1 MKKNIFSQERL
12 QWKSEGEKKV
22 VSLKPEPIGPI
33 PQETVRI
40 AKAACPQGS
49 TFMKMRDVLGV
60 FFADEMFVNLFPPDG
75 QPALAPWRL
84 ALVTIMQV
92 AEGLSDRQ
100 AAEAVRMRIDWK
112 YALGLDPVDEGFD
125 FSVLCEFR
133 ARLIEG
139 QAESLLFEAM
149 LTYLKQ
155 HGLIKAG
162 GRQRTDATH
171 VLAAVRAINRVVC
184 VGETLRAALNT
195 LAEVAPEWLRSFAP
209 DEWYERYAHRIEEY
223 RLPKGKEKRTALVET
238 MGADGGALLDAIFT
252 TPEVTWLLHVPAVE
266 TLRRVWVQQFEVV
279 DGKRRFRSDDSIPPS
294 AKMICSP
301 YDAEATYGR
310 KLTTWWVGYKVH
322 LTESCDEDAPRLI
335 THVETSRAG
344 NGDVDVTPVI
354 HHALQ
359 EKGLLPTEHLA
370 DTNYAE
376 AKQFVQSR
384 QQYGIDLIAPTRA
397 DHKWQGKEKQGFD
410 ASSFQIDWEAQKA
423 RCPAEQESLSWT
435 PAIDRY
441 DNQVIKI
448 KFSMR
453 DCKPCPLKAYCTQ
466 GPRRTITVRLKPH
479 HEALQQARARQ
490 KDAAFWEIYRA
501 RSGIEGTISQGV
513 RAFGMRRSR
522 YRGMAKTHLQ
532 HLAIATAINLV
543 RLLAWSEG
551 QPLAQTRT
559 SRFAPLGGY

>member
-1 MKKNIFSQERL
+1 M
-12 QWKSEGEKKV
+12 
-22 VSLKPEPIGPI
+22 SLKPEPIGPI
-33 PQETVRI
+33 PPETARV
-40 AKAACPQGS
+40 AKAACPNGS
-49 TFMKMRDVLGV
+49 TFIQMRDVLGV
-60 FFADEMFVNLFPPDG
+60 LFEDSMFANLFPPDG

-84 ALVTIMQV
+84 ALVTIMQF

-100 AAEAVRMRIDWK
+100 AAEAVRTRIDWK
-112 YALGLDPVDEGFD
+112 YALGLELEDEGFD

-133 ARLIEG
+133 ARLLAG
-139 QAESLLFEAM
+139 HAESLLFEAM

-171 VLAAVRAINRVVC
+171 VLAAVRATNRVVC
-184 VGETLRAALNT
+184 VGETLRAALNA

-223 RLPKGKEKRTALVET
+223 RLPKGKEKRTAVVET
-238 MGADGGALLDAIFT
+238 IGADGSALLDAIFS
-252 TPEVTWLLHVPAVE
+252 TPELHWLLHVPAVE

-279 DGKRRFRSDDSIPPS
+279 DGKRRFRADDSIPPP

-301 YDAEATYGR
+301 YDEEATYGR

-322 LTESCDEDAPRLI
+322 LTESCDEEAPRLI

-354 HHALQ
+354 HEALK
-359 EKGLLPTEHLA
+359 EKNLLPTEHLT

-397 DHKWQGKEKQGFD
+397 DHKWQGQAKQGFD
-410 ASSFQIDWEAQKA
+410 ASSFQIDWQAQQV
-423 RCPAEQESLSWT
+423 RCPAGQASASWT
-435 PAIDRY
+435 PAVDRY

-448 KFSMR
+448 KFSMK
-453 DCKPCPLKAYCTQ
+453 DCKPCPLKAQCTVA
-466 GPRRTITVRLKPH
+466 PRRTISVRVQPH

-490 KDAAFWEIYRA
+490 KDASFWEKYRA

-513 RAFGMRRSR
+513 RAFDMRRSR
-522 YRGMAKTHLQ
+522 YRGMKKTHLQ
-532 HLAIATAINLV
+532 HLIIVTAINLV
-543 RLLAWSEG
+543 RVLAWCEDK
-551 QPLAQTRT
+551 PLATTRT
-559 SRFAPLGGY
+559 SRFAALATF